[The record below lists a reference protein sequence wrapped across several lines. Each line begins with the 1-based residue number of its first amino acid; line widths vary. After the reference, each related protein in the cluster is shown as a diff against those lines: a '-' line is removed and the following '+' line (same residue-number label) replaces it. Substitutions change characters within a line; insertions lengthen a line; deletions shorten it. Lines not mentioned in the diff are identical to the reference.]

1 MGDKK
6 IFGNVVRH
14 HVEGEYRSSPDPCV
28 AFTYQAR
35 TEIFASI
42 FSLLTSFHLACSAR
56 SGGFHSLLCRRSGTS
71 LIYCFNTERRGL
83 LASFGMPSSHRA
95 VVVDT
100 FSIYCLLCATRPAHK
115 WSAGGPN
122 FHIPYVAQR
131 VQLGTYRASAPSGAF
146 GGVYS

>member
-1 MGDKK
+1 M
-6 IFGNVVRH
+6 RH

-42 FSLLTSFHLACSAR
+42 FSLLTSSHLACSAR

-71 LIYCFNTERRGL
+71 LIYCFIRKYGEEGVI
-83 LASFGMPSSHRA
+83 ASFGMPSSHRA

-100 FSIYCLLCATRPAHK
+100 SSIYCLLCATRPAHK

-122 FHIPYVAQR
+122 FHIPSVAQR
-131 VQLGTYRASAPSGAF
+131 VQLGTYRACAPSGAF